1 MIGLFVVL
9 IFLIGVVGVSVDS
22 SMIIFLLILKRMLS
36 KVFVLLFEVVI
47 KVMVIVISKVVS
59 IF

>member
-1 MIGLFVVL
+1 M
-9 IFLIGVVGVSVDS
+9 VGVSVDS

>member
-1 MIGLFVVL
+1 M
-9 IFLIGVVGVSVDS
+9 VGVSVDS
-22 SMIIFLLILKRMLS
+22 SMIIFLLILKCMLS